1 MSSIKEMA
9 IQCKQ
14 LDAQI
19 TKAAQK
25 AFKDCSEAGLVLEE
39 HWPSGVWEPA
49 YDYKYSDHEID
60 ATGIDIQGHKYIGG
74 GEYADARVHVTFE
87 AFEDF
92 DTYIGQK
99 KAEHAAAKTEK
110 AAEKAAYDEEERL
123 KEEEREK
130 QCYLKLKAKYE
141 GEKL

>member
-1 MSSIKEMA
+1 
-9 IQCKQ
+9 
-14 LDAQI
+14 
-19 TKAAQK
+19 
-25 AFKDCSEAGLVLEE
+25 
-39 HWPSGVWEPA
+39 
-49 YDYKYSDHEID
+49 
-60 ATGIDIQGHKYIGG
+60 
-74 GEYADARVHVTFE
+74 VHVTFE

-110 AAEKAAYDEEERL
+110 AAEKAAYDEEER
-123 KEEEREK
+123 EK